1 MTFDAVVVG
10 GRCAG
15 ASLARFLARA
25 GKRVVVVDA
34 ADFPSDQPMST
45 HFIGIY
51 GMRILDELG
60 LGDQVREIAP
70 TVHTLINGCE
80 QHVAHM
86 KGEWGSCPRRDVLDA
101 LLLEGAREAGAEI
114 RTRTKLVELLRDGD
128 RVVGALVEDA
138 QGKHE
143 LRAKIVVGADGRNST
158 VATLAGAEEYFG
170 YDGPRS
176 AYWSYWQ
183 RPSWYDTDPR
193 YEGAAMT
200 VWEQQYARVV
210 FPTNRDQLCLGA
222 TFPNAEVSEW
232 KHDPRGKLEAVLAA
246 SAYTAPLIA
255 DQGEPVEKIR
265 GLVKIRF
272 FFRRGAGQGW
282 ALAGDAGVH
291 KDPHA
296 GIGISDALA
305 DAKELSHA
313 ILDGGDR
320 ALERFWRERD
330 VRAWELFNFARDLGD
345 LDYNNALRQT
355 LFRHIAASKTLQE
368 RIYGVA
374 TRELAPYLA
383 FKPAEI
389 IKMTL
394 GALVRGRFGVLPPF
408 FRAAK
413 RGAAI
418 AKELERRKQLLTPV
432 LAPAAA
438 RPPDMIA
445 A

>member
-1 MTFDAVVVG
+1 MTYDAVVVG

-60 LGDQVREIAP
+60 LGDQVRDIAP
-70 TVHTLINGCE
+70 TVHTFINGCE

-86 KGEWGSCPRRDVLDA
+86 KAEWGSCPRRDVLDA
-101 LLLEGAREAGAEI
+101 VLLEGAREAGAEI
-114 RTRTKLVELLRDGD
+114 RTRTKVLELLRDGD

-143 LRAKIVVGADGRNST
+143 LRATIVVGADGRNST
-158 VATLAGAEEYFG
+158 VASLVRAEEYFA

-183 RPSWYDTDPR
+183 RPSWYETDPR
-193 YEGAAMT
+193 YDGAAMI
-200 VWEQQYARVV
+200 VYEQQYARVV

-222 TFPNAEVSEW
+222 TFPNAEVADW
-232 KHDPRGKLEAVLAA
+232 KPDPRGKLEAVLRA
-246 SAYTAPLIA
+246 SSYTAPLLE
-255 DQGEPVEKIR
+255 GELVEKIR
-265 GLVKIRF
+265 GLIKIRYF
-272 FFRRGAGQGW
+272 FKQGAGKGW
-282 ALAGDAGVH
+282 ALAGDAGLH

-296 GIGISDALA
+296 GLGISDALA
-305 DAKELSHA
+305 DAKALSQA
-313 ILDGGDR
+313 ILDGGDQ

-330 VRAWELFNFARDLGD
+330 VRAWELYNFTRDLGEV
-345 LDYNNALRQT
+345 DYNNALNQT
-355 LFRHIAASKTLQE
+355 LFRHVAASKVLQD
-368 RIYGVA
+368 RIYRVA
-374 TRELAPYLA
+374 TRELSPYLA
-383 FKPAEI
+383 FKPSEI

-413 RGAAI
+413 RGTAV
-418 AKELERRKQLLTPV
+418 AKELERRRRLVTPA
-432 LAPAAA
+432 LAAA
-438 RPPDMIA
+438 APRPPDMIA

>member
-51 GMRILDELG
+51 GMHILDELG
-60 LGDQVREIAP
+60 LGDKVREIAP
-70 TVHTLINGCE
+70 TVHTFINGCE

-101 LLLEGAREAGAEI
+101 VLLEGAREAGAEI
-114 RTRTKLVELLRDGD
+114 RTRTKVLELLRDGD
-128 RVVGALVEDA
+128 RVAGVLVEDA
-138 QGKHE
+138 EGKHE

-158 VATLAGAEEYFG
+158 VASLAGAEEYFA
-170 YDGPRS
+170 YDGPRA

-183 RPSWYDTDPR
+183 RPSWYATDPR
-193 YEGAAMT
+193 YDGGAMI
-200 VWEQQYARVV
+200 VYEQQYARVV

-222 TFPNAEVSEW
+222 TFPNAEIPDW
-232 KHDPRGKLEAVLAA
+232 KPDPRGKLEAVLRA
-246 SAYTAPLIA
+246 SSYTAPLLE
-255 DQGEPVEKIR
+255 GEPIEKIR
-265 GLVKIRF
+265 GLIRIRYF
-272 FFRRGAGQGW
+272 FKQAAGKGW
-282 ALAGDAGVH
+282 ALAGDAGLH

-296 GIGISDALA
+296 GLGISDALA
-305 DAKELSHA
+305 DAKALSQA
-313 ILDGGDR
+313 ILDGGDQ

-330 VRAWELFNFARDLGD
+330 VRAWELYNFTRDLGE
-345 LDYNNALRQT
+345 LDYNNALNQT
-355 LFRHIAASKTLQE
+355 LFRHVGASKVLQD
-368 RIYGVA
+368 RIYRVA
-374 TRELAPYLA
+374 TRELSPYLA

-408 FRAAK
+408 FRAAR
-413 RGAAI
+413 RGAAV
-418 AKELERRKQLLTPV
+418 AKELERRKQLLTPA